1 MESTNMINEPD
12 LCDKLT
18 DYAHV
23 LHMKIHNNMT
33 QKNNNQNLTYFN
45 IYIASQI
52 TYTTLHTE

>member
-1 MESTNMINEPD
+1 MINEPD

-18 DYAHV
+18 DNVHV

-33 QKNNNQNLTYFN
+33 QKNNQNFTYFN